1 MLRQCDTSQ
10 CRSCA
15 AAPRQLGVSTDGCDH
30 LVALAGNPNTG
41 KSTVFNALT
50 GLKQHTGNWP
60 GKTVIR
66 AEGAFAH
73 GGKRFKLI
81 DLPGTYSLLS
91 ASTDE
96 QVARDFLLFGEPDCV
111 IVVIDA
117 TCIERNLNLVFQVM
131 EITPRVVV
139 CANLMDEAKRKG
151 IAVDIERLS
160 NLLGV
165 PVVATAARRHRGL
178 DQLMQV
184 IDDVTAGRI
193 TPQPIV
199 PDTPGELRQAVDE
212 VCPLVQS
219 LAPDLPNTR
228 WITYRLIEGDHRI
241 REALLSGEL
250 AGSQPHASPGEV
262 LDRIDKIRNTVGE
275 RFRDVIVTQ
284 AYQQAE
290 KISQQVVRHDRRLAT
305 LDERLDRVLAHPVW
319 GWPLMLLVLAT
330 VFWLTVTG
338 ANVPSQMLAGVLMN
352 EGGLTAFFN
361 EHLHM
366 QAPVFVTRSIYEW
379 LHIGFDAA
387 GAPWWLSGSLI
398 EGVYL
403 CLAWVVSVML
413 PPMAIFFPL
422 FTLLE
427 DLGYLPRVAFN
438 LDPLFRRAGAHGK
451 QALTMSMGFGCN
463 AAGVIACR
471 IIDSPREK
479 LIAILTN
486 NFMICN
492 GRFPTV
498 IAIATVMVA
507 AQISSPAL
515 IATVAAG
522 TVIGVV
528 LLGIA
533 IMFIVSY
540 ALSRTVLRGE
550 ASAFTLEL
558 PPYRRPAV
566 LRVLYMSI
574 IDRTVFVL
582 ARACAVA
589 APAGLIIWMVAHI
602 EVGSAP
608 IAQHLIAMLE
618 PIGWVMGLSGVI
630 VLAYIIA
637 IPANEIVVPTII
649 MLLILVGGD
658 LGLGLETGRMVE
670 PDGDALATLL
680 AANGWTMLTSV
691 CLLLFVLLHNPCGT
705 TIWTMWRE
713 TRSVRWTLFG
723 AIMPLVLGMIIC
735 MLVAGT
741 WRLLT

>member
-1 MLRQCDTSQ
+1 MLRQCKPSQ
-10 CRSCA
+10 CASCA
-15 AAPRQLGVSTDGCDH
+15 AAPRQLGVRTDGYDH

-60 GKTVIR
+60 GKTVLR

-96 QVARDFLLFGEPDCV
+96 QVARDFLLFGEPGCV

-139 CANLMDEAKRKG
+139 CANLMDEAQRKG
-151 IAVDIERLS
+151 IAVDVERLGE
-160 NLLGV
+160 LLGV

-178 DQLMQV
+178 NELMQV
-184 IDDVTAGRI
+184 IDEVTAGRI
-193 TPQPIV
+193 TPRPIV
-199 PDTPGELRQAVDE
+199 PDTPDELKQAVDA
-212 VCPLVQS
+212 VTPLVRT
-219 LAPDLPNTR
+219 LAPQLPNTR
-228 WITYRLIEGDHRI
+228 WIAYRLIEGDHRI

-250 AGSQPHASPGEV
+250 GDSQPHASPGDV
-262 LDRIDKIRNTVGE
+262 LDRIDEIRDSVGE
-275 RFRDVIVTQ
+275 QFRDVIVTQ

-290 KISQQVVRHDRRLAT
+290 RIARQVVRHESRRAT
-305 LDERLDRVLAHPVW
+305 IDERLDRALTHPVG
-319 GWPLMLLVLAT
+319 GWPAMLLILAA
-330 VFWLTVTG
+330 VFWITVTG
-338 ANVPSQMLAGVLMN
+338 ANVPSQLLAGVLMN
-352 EGGLTAFFN
+352 EGGLSGFFT

-366 QAPVFVTRSIYEW
+366 QAPAFATRSIYEW

-398 EGVYL
+398 DGVYL

-498 IAIATVMVA
+498 IAIATLMAA
-507 AQISSPAL
+507 AQITSPAL
-515 IATVAAG
+515 VATVAAG
-522 TVIGVV
+522 AVIGVV

-574 IDRTVFVL
+574 IDRTIFVL

-589 APAGLIIWMVAHI
+589 APAGLVIWLVAH
-602 EVGSAP
+602 VNVAGAP
-608 IAQHLIAMLE
+608 IAQHLVVMLE

-658 LGLGLETGRMVE
+658 MGLGLETGRMVE
-670 PDGDALATLL
+670 PDGDALATIL
-680 AANGWTMLTSV
+680 AANGWTTLTGV

-723 AIMPLVLGMIIC
+723 ALMPLALGVIVC
-735 MLVAGT
+735 MLIAGV
-741 WRLLT
+741 WRLFI